1 MYANIIVDIS
11 HENLDRTFSY
21 RIPDELEGKIAPGV
35 RVLIPFGS
43 SNRRIA
49 GYVLSLSD
57 KTSFDDSKI
66 KSIISIEKGDEFV
79 ESKMIILA
87 KWMKDN
93 YGSTMIN
100 ALKTV
105 LPVKNNVKETIEK
118 QVVLRLGEAQAQNQL
133 SFYIKKHQVA
143 RLRLLEEL
151 IKERAIDYKVVTK
164 KLNISPATLK
174 LMMEQG
180 VIDITEKRKYRNPVS
195 PQKKC
200 DSIVLNDNQ
209 KKIVADFIKNESEN
223 KHETYLI
230 HGITGSGKTLVY
242 MEMIEEVLR
251 QGKSAIVL
259 IPEIAL
265 TYQTVMRFYQ
275 RFGDKVS
282 TLHSRLSKGEKYDQF
297 ERAKKG
303 DIRVMIGPRS
313 ALFTPFKNLGLIV
326 IDEEHESSY
335 KSDTMPK
342 YHAREVA
349 AKLCSLHNASLVLGS
364 ATPSLESYYRAKQ
377 GEYKLYTLN
386 ERAAVG
392 SKLPKIH
399 IVDLRE
405 ELKNGNKSIFSVS
418 LSKAIQNR
426 LDNNEQVML
435 FLNRRG
441 MDGAISCR
449 SCGKSIKCPHC
460 DITLSR
466 HANGRLI
473 CHYCGYEIEDVK
485 ICPSCGSPYISG
497 MRAGTQKVEQAL
509 KKQFPMARILRMDYD
524 TTRTKGSYD
533 EILSKFANREADI
546 LIGTQMIVK
555 GHDFPYVT
563 LMGILAADMSLN
575 ASDYR
580 ACERTFQ
587 LLTQA
592 AGRAGRA
599 DKEGDVYIQTYQS
612 EHYAIEM
619 AKNQD
624 YEGFYEQEMAYRS
637 LVSYPPAGHML
648 AMLMESEDEEFIS
661 LRANSLAE
669 ALKNGI
675 INSCMK
681 GKTYLVGPSWALVG
695 KINDIYRKVIYV
707 KSLDMDNLVRIKD
720 EAERLFENEDNKRI
734 RISFDFDP
742 MNGY

>member
-66 KSIISIEKGDEFV
+66 KSIITIEKGDEFV

-105 LPVKNNVKETIEK
+105 LPVKNNVKETTEK

-133 SFYIKKHQVA
+133 SFYTKKHQVA
-143 RLRLLEEL
+143 RYRLLEEL
-151 IKERAIDYKVVTK
+151 IKEGTIDYKVVTK

-180 VIDITEKRKYRNPVS
+180 VIDILEKRKYRNPVS
-195 PQKKC
+195 PGKKC

-209 KKIVADFIKNESEN
+209 KRIVADFIKNESEN

-349 AKLCSLHNASLVLGS
+349 SKLCSLHNASLVLGS

-386 ERAAVG
+386 ERAAAG

-418 LSKAIQNR
+418 LSRAIQNR

-449 SCGKSIKCPHC
+449 SCGKSVKCPHC

-473 CHYCGYEIEDVK
+473 CHYCGYERDDVK
-485 ICPSCGSPYISG
+485 ACPSCGSPYISG

-580 ACERTFQ
+580 ASERTFQ

-707 KSLDMDNLVRIKD
+707 KSLNMDNLVRIKD